1 MPTGAR
7 VDPYPSYNFTVEIE
21 GITRAAF
28 QECSGLD
35 SSVEITEYN
44 EGGRNTPMKLAGMAK
59 FANITLKWGLTDDAE
74 LYEWHRA
81 AVDGKLDRRNGSIV
95 VRDRDGTEQVRWN
108 FFSAW
113 PTKWTAPAFNAETS
127 AIAIETLEL
136 AHEGV
141 VKG

>member
-95 VRDRDGTEQVRWN
+95 VRDRDGTEKVRWN